1 MSSFTDMMT
10 SDNNVQSLDS
20 LAEEKEDKD
29 GVKEYTPS
37 ENELNKTLSKAKE
50 MDKKIMK
57 DIHPEEFK
65 KLEDLKIKKEKE
77 DAEYKELMQSR
88 MLELKSQ
95 VNSEITEF
103 MDTTS

>member
-1 MSSFTDMMT
+1 MSVWQVVDVNTKEVPCLSDPQSFEVNIGFGGK
-10 SDNNVQSLDS
+10 SKLGV
-20 LAEEKEDKD
+20 EKITIRITDKD

-77 DAEYKELMQSR
+77 DA
-88 MLELKSQ
+88 
-95 VNSEITEF
+95 
-103 MDTTS
+103 